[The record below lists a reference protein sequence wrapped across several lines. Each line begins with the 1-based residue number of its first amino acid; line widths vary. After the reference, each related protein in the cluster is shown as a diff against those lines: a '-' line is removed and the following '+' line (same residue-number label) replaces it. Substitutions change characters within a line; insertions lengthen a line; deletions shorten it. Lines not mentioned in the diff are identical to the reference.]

1 MGGVV
6 APVTKP
12 IAKAV
17 RQVTDTVGVTEK
29 RQTPQQQASAVAPQP
44 AQPAAGAADMAAAR
58 EASEDKAARRRSRRR
73 GQGLLSEA
81 RVNPEQGISTLGTT
95 GL

>member
-1 MGGVV
+1 MMGGVV
-6 APVTKP
+6 QSAVKP
-12 IAKAV
+12 IAKLT
-17 RQVTDTVGVTEK
+17 REVTDKVGVTEK
-29 RQTPQQQASAVAPQP
+29 RQAPQQQASAIAP
-44 AQPAAGAADMAAAR
+44 QPAAGAADMAAAR

>member
-6 APVTKP
+6 QSAVKP
-12 IAKAV
+12 IAKLT
-17 RQVTDTVGVTEK
+17 REVTDKVGVTEK
-29 RQTPQQQASAVAPQP
+29 RQAPQQQASAVAPQP
-44 AQPAAGAADMAAAR
+44 AQPATGADMVAAR
-58 EASEDKAARRRSRRR
+58 EAGEEKAARRRSRRR

>member
-29 RQTPQQQASAVAPQP
+29 RQAPQQQASAVAPQP
-44 AQPAAGAADMAAAR
+44 AQPTAGADMVAAR

>member
-6 APVTKP
+6 SPVTK
-12 IAKAV
+12 V
-17 RQVTDTVGVTEK
+17 LGLK
-29 RQTPQQQASAVAPQP
+29 RQDGGSGTVADQMREAAAPK
-44 AQPAAGAADMAAAR
+44 PAAPAAATVEAR
-58 EASEDKAARRRSRRR
+58 EAGEDKAARRRSRRR